1 MRVLI
6 TGDEGFIGKYLS
18 NYYISRNAEVY
29 GWDIK
34 GVHSGNSIYQPAD
47 MMKQEDAEKVLSEI
61 QPDYIYHCA
70 GIADVR
76 RSVETPLL
84 DLESNYI
91 TTHNLL
97 FAMKKLRMKSC
108 RFLLF
113 SSAAVYGSP
122 MSLPIS
128 EESAVHPLS
137 PYALHKLAA
146 EEVCRFVYANDE
158 LDTKIIRIFSAY
170 GPGLKKQIFWDM
182 YNKIMQTGKLELW
195 GSGSES
201 RDYIYIDDLIQAVTL
216 IAHQSP
222 KDTLV
227 YNVANGV
234 ETTIRQAAE
243 SFADHF
249 GVGRSI
255 IRFNGIVREGDPVN
269 WKADI
274 SKLMNLGYSRNV
286 SFDEGIRKYVEWVK
300 EMNTNG

>member
-1 MRVLI
+1 MKVLI

-18 NYYISRNAEVY
+18 QYYFSCNVDVY

-34 GVHSGNSIYQPAD
+34 GVHSSNSIYEPAN
-47 MMKQEDAEKVLSEI
+47 MMKQDDTERILAEI

-76 RSVETPLL
+76 KSVENPLL

-97 FAMKKLRMKSC
+97 FAMKKLHMKNC
-108 RFLLF
+108 RFILF

-122 MSLPIS
+122 KCLPIS
-128 EESAVHPLS
+128 EESTVHPLS

-146 EEVCRFVYANDE
+146 EEVCRFVHANDS

-170 GPGLKKQIFWDM
+170 GSGLKKQIFWDM
-182 YNKIMQTGKLELW
+182 YNKLQNTGKLELW

-201 RDYIYIDDLIQAVTL
+201 RDYIYIDDLINAVTL
-216 IAHQSP
+216 IAHQAP
-222 KDTLV
+222 KDIIV
-227 YNVANGV
+227 YNVANGL

-243 SFADHF
+243 SFVDQIGAD
-249 GVGRSI
+249 RSV

-274 SKLMNLGYSRNV
+274 SKLVKLGYRRSV
-286 SFDEGIRKYVEWVK
+286 SFDEGIRKYVKWVK
-300 EMNTNG
+300 EMN